1 MILLAVLVVLA
12 VIVLTSGMF
21 LIGYC
26 TGYEAG
32 CRDTEGMIESSEGLR
47 LVTHKAYDG
56 YDLGV

>member
-32 CRDTEGMIESSEGLR
+32 CRDTS
-47 LVTHKAYDG
+47 ADNG